1 MSRST
6 HPRSCATSTAKVCR
20 SVATGRTGPA
30 SSPAAGPTGG
40 AGGQAAAASAPRA
53 RPARARAT
61 APPTPPRRARRRGAR
76 SARDSAGG
84 DVGDGVL
91 EQAVGGLRRPVGVED
106 AALPA
111 DEVRVVA
118 ELEVEERAHGG
129 LAVGEPDGCLELPA
143 LKARIEELRDGL
155 LAVVRAAAGAPPA
168 LGCRL
173 PGPER
178 PPRAPPA

>member
-20 SVATGRTGPA
+20 SVVTGRTGPA
-30 SSPAAGPTGG
+30 SSPAAAPTRAAAGPAGG
-40 AGGQAAAASAPRA
+40 ASARRA
-53 RPARARAT
+53 RPARTRAT
-61 APPTPPRRARRRGAR
+61 APPKPPRRARRRGAR

-91 EQAVGGLRRPVGVED
+91 EQAVRGLRRPVRVED

-118 ELEVEERAHGG
+118 ELEAEEGTHGG
-129 LAVGEPDGCLELPA
+129 LAVGEPDGWLELPA
-143 LKARIEELRDGL
+143 LKA
-155 LAVVRAAAGAPPA
+155 
-168 LGCRL
+168 
-173 PGPER
+173 
-178 PPRAPPA
+178 